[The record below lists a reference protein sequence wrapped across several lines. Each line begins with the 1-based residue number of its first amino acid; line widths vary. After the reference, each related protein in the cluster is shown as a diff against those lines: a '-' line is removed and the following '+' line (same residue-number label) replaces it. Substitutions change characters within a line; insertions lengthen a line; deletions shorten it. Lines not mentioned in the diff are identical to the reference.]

1 MKGDFAKVV
10 RASNNQQ
17 VLVFYEPD
25 TESADDDDFVAH
37 CMTAMDF
44 GTVDIKTYTTNE
56 DTARR
61 YVEGFGKDNA
71 DRFIQFIEKQTRG
84 ISHEQTKSEEA

>member
-1 MKGDFAKVV
+1 MKGDFAKIV

-25 TESADDDDFVAH
+25 SESADDDFVAH

-44 GTVDIKTYTTNE
+44 GTADIKTYTTNE
-56 DTARR
+56 EAARR

-84 ISHEQTKSEEA
+84 ISNEQTKSEEA